1 MLSVVLRVDEMDE
14 TKVDLTVDGLA
25 YLMVVKLDEMVVM
38 LVVVKESWQVEG
50 MVAPRVE
57 KSV

>member
-1 MLSVVLRVDEMDE
+1 M
-14 TKVDLTVDGLA
+14 TVDGLA